1 MRKKFRKTEMSF
13 EESGEVIPSAR
24 LPLAEAPLLFQKSVM
39 EPSKPSSRAAYIQ
52 QSVRRSG
59 RPQPY
64 PQLEVQVMSVGKPP
78 TTTLDSPTFGAATAM
93 AGASLE
99 SPRVPSGP
107 MGAPSGQ
114 HVMLRRSSSLSSSS
128 YVAPTVSLPP
138 PEAFAGGDTDRKAG
152 SASEAPRRESLS
164 PSKRSRRESG
174 GAASASSTST
184 GTATV
189 RAAPDPSPSLD
200 EAEEE
205 SVEGL
210 GSPKKRPSLG
220 KRESGAAVAERA
232 AAAASAPPSI
242 TIVDM
247 FTPGMLRVNVFRIPS
262 LLPLPSGVVLSFAE
276 ARPQLVDHGVINIV
290 MRRSTDAGR
299 TWGLARVCVEGAM
312 VGGAAKFTVG
322 NPTAVYDK
330 SGPRPRPPHHPLP

>member
-1 MRKKFRKTEMSF
+1 
-13 EESGEVIPSAR
+13 
-24 LPLAEAPLLFQKSVM
+24 M
-39 EPSKPSSRAAYIQ
+39 EPSNPSSRAAYIQ

-138 PEAFAGGDTDRKAG
+138 PVEFAVEDTDRKAG

-330 SGPRPRPPHHPLP
+330 LGPCPRPPHHPLP

>member
-1 MRKKFRKTEMSF
+1 
-13 EESGEVIPSAR
+13 
-24 LPLAEAPLLFQKSVM
+24 M
-39 EPSKPSSRAAYIQ
+39 EPSNPSSRAAYIQ

-64 PQLEVQVMSVGKPP
+64 QQLEVQVTSGVGKPP

-114 HVMLRRSSSLSSSS
+114 HMMLRRSSSLSSSS
-128 YVAPTVSLPP
+128 YVAPTVSLPRGTLIV
-138 PEAFAGGDTDRKAG
+138 EVAKGDTDRKAG
-152 SASEAPRRESLS
+152 SGSEAPRRESLS

-174 GAASASSTST
+174 GAASASSAWTS
-184 GTATV
+184 TATV

-200 EAEEE
+200 EAEDE
-205 SVEGL
+205 SGL

-247 FTPGMLRVNVFRIPS
+247 FAPGMLRVNVFRIPS
-262 LLPLPSGVVLSFAE
+262 LLPLPSGVVMSFAE

-299 TWGLARVCVEGAM
+299 TWGPARVCVEGAM

-330 SGPRPRPPHHPLP
+330 SGPRPYPTPH